1 LFHETQGYSIKPHP
15 DTRKKVVTMQVA
27 LPGDDSQRDL
37 GTEFYR
43 RSLHP
48 SDWLREPRG
57 FQVAKRMP
65 FLPNTAYAF
74 SVLNTFSLKSWHGKT
89 AIPGALGERNS
100 LLNIWYQDP
109 QHANRDLVAE
119 WQNGLPRADAARV
132 A

>member
-1 LFHETQGYSIKPHP
+1 LFHETKGYSIKPHP

-57 FQVAKRMP
+57 FQVAKRMI
-65 FLPNTAYAF
+65 
-74 SVLNTFSLKSWHGKT
+74 SL
-89 AIPGALGERNS
+89 S
-100 LLNIWYQDP
+100 LLGDVGRRR
-109 QHANRDLVAE
+109 H
-119 WQNGLPRADAARV
+119 DAAV
-132 A
+132 AAR